1 METLIQGGSYNEALV
16 ESIDAKAASWL
27 ALLPASKKDP
37 LRMDGTIDEVMWAAL
52 SQAAMLVYQPNP
64 DINISDSF

>member
-52 SQAAMLVYQPNP
+52 SQAAM
-64 DINISDSF
+64 